1 MKKCELISFGIRGD
15 ISIAMALFPDDL
27 LFPHCNT
34 WLTTGGGAV
43 VPTACAAEVWKN
55 VVVRP
60 MKAGARMK
68 ISIPKGPSDPM
79 NF

>member
-1 MKKCELISFGIRGD
+1 MVNYC
-15 ISIAMALFPDDL
+15 
-27 LFPHCNT
+27 
-34 WLTTGGGAV
+34 GGAV

-55 VVVRP
+55 VVVRA